1 MSRNE
6 RARAYF
12 GLLEDLEN
20 LLARRVDLVKI
31 GAVRNPH
38 VRREIEE
45 DQEILSDALSGPL
58 TQNW

>member
-38 VRREIEE
+38 LRREIEE
-45 DQEILSDALSGPL
+45 HQVILSDALSGPL